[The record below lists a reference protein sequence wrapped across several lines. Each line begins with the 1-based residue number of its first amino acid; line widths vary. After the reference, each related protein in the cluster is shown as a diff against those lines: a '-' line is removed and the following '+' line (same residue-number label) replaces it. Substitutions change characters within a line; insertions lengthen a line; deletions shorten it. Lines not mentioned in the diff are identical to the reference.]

1 MHECVALYA
10 QSLVHWLLE
19 MWNSAT
25 VEALKAARPGQ
36 SLPPAST
43 PPACAWTVPGEKIKD
58 PDEEDDGDEPLVPT
72 VYVVASVIFA
82 AASVAYHYL
91 VGF

>member
-1 MHECVALYA
+1 M
-10 QSLVHWLLE
+10 
-19 MWNSAT
+19 
-25 VEALKAARPGQ
+25 
-36 SLPPAST
+36 
-43 PPACAWTVPGEKIKD
+43 PGEKIKD